1 MQVKVRDFFYL
12 SNLLSISRIF
22 IVMPMAYLMYINTYS
37 GNILL
42 VLLAIIGAASDV
54 LDGYASRKLNQV
66 TELGIILDPICDK
79 IAMAI
84 IFIALIIFRNFPIPL
99 IVLFIYRDLVILI
112 SGSAL
117 IKTTGNPMMANL
129 WGKIN
134 TAIFTIIAM
143 LYILELQQ
151 YIIVD
156 ITIGLGYLTLAI
168 STISYGI
175 RGLQLITNSNR
186 VRFLVWVA
194 VLSPLIPIFYLLRDF
209 SYF

>member
-22 IVMPMAYLMYINTYS
+22 IAMPMAYLMYINTNS

-42 VLLAIIGAASDV
+42 VLLAVIGAATDV
-54 LDGYASRKLNQV
+54 LDGYTSRKLNQV

-79 IAMAI
+79 IALAI
-84 IFIALIIFRNFPIPL
+84 VFISLIIFKNFPLPL

-117 IKTTGNPMMANL
+117 IKTTGKPMMANL
-129 WGKIN
+129 SGKLN
-134 TAIFTIIAM
+134 TTIFTLIAM
-143 LYILELQQ
+143 LYILDLQQ
-151 YIIVD
+151 YYFVD
-156 ITIGLGYLTLAI
+156 IIIGLGYLILLI

-175 RGLQLITNSNR
+175 TGLQLITNSNR
-186 VRFLVWVA
+186 VRFVVWVA
-194 VLSPLIPIFYLLRDF
+194 VLSPLIPIFYILRDF